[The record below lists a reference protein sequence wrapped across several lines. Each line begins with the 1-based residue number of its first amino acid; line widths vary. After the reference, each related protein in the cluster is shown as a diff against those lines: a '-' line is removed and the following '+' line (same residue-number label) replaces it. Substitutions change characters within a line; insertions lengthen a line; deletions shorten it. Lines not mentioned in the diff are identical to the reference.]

1 IPDAPD
7 FGYSLNEADLFYFY
21 SFDFVQSLNT
31 ATGGWSIYRPIGWI
45 YIEWPFYY
53 ELDTD
58 TLWFALPPAG
68 GIGVYHNSTGQW
80 EVLSRI
86 IP

>member
-1 IPDAPD
+1 NI
-7 FGYSLNEADLFYFY
+7 
-21 SFDFVQSLNT
+21 
-31 ATGGWSIYRPIGWI
+31 ATGGWSIYRPIGWV

-58 TLWFALPPAG
+58 TLMFALPPAS

-80 EVLSRI
+80 EVLPRI